1 MGRVN
6 LYSDTQTRPTPE
18 MRRAMAEAEVG
29 DEQHFGDPTVNA
41 LCERVAELLGFEAA
55 VFLPS
60 GTMCNAI
67 GFRLH
72 IRAGG
77 DEAYL
82 HRISH
87 PIKAEA
93 GGPAAISGAVLCPL
107 EGERGMFD
115 AATLAAAMRPPDDR
129 YQPRSR
135 LVSVEQTT
143 NLAGGHVW
151 PLAQLREVVEVAKA
165 NGLRL
170 HMDGARLMNAVV
182 ASGIPTTEWTAGFDT
197 AWIDFSKG
205 LGAPMGAV
213 LAGSRELIDEAWRY
227 KQMMGGAL
235 RQAGHRRGRRA
246 VGARPPRRA
255 ARDGPRQRAAR
266 WRAGWRTSRASTS
279 TRATVATN
287 IVDLPRQR
295 RAGAVHPARGQR
307 RDHGRARRAHGA
319 RGHPPRRRRGGHRDR
334 ARRRRQHARRGLAAR
349 PIRAGLPVC
358 VSSRASTRSSWAW
371 SRPGTYGH
379 VGGLAVYD
387 PSTAPGGT
395 LEIGDVCRMVSER
408 LHLLPPFRWRLVEV
422 PFGIDLPYWVED
434 PAFDLDFHIRESA
447 VPPPGDDRQLA
458 ETVARIFAR
467 PLDRSRPL
475 WELYLIHGLPEGRV
489 AMLTKLHHSM
499 VDGVSG
505 NEILGVLL
513 DPSPEGKEIPPAP
526 SGEAGERVPGDLEM
540 LGRGLLGRAAPAA
553 ACAALAADRAAEPHR
568 PPRRQ
573 RVPRGAAARRRA
585 VERAPPRRLRRV
597 PVGARSRPKPTA
609 PPRSRARAVP
619 ARR

>member
-1 MGRVN
+1 MPRVN

-115 AATLAAAMRPPDDR
+115 AATLAAAMRPPGDR
-129 YQPRSR
+129 YHPRSR

-182 ASGIPTTEWTAGFDT
+182 ASGVPTTEWTQGFDT

-227 KQMMGGAL
+227 KQMFGGAL
-235 RQAGHRRGRRA
+235 RQAGIVAAGALWALDHHVERLALDHENARTLARGPGGHA
-246 VGARPPRRA
+246 
-255 ARDGPRQRAAR
+255 
-266 WRAGWRTSRASTS
+266 RASRS
-279 TRATVATN
+279 TR
-287 IVDLPRQR
+287 PRSPPTSSSS
-295 RAGAVHPARGQR
+295 ASPT
-307 RDHGRARRAHGA
+307 RARCA
-319 RGHPPRRRRGGHRDR
+319 R
-334 ARRRRQHARRGLAAR
+334 
-349 PIRAGLPVC
+349 
-358 VSSRASTRSSWAW
+358 SSR
-371 SRPGTYGH
+371 
-379 VGGLAVYD
+379 
-387 PSTAPGGT
+387 STA
-395 LEIGDVCRMVSER
+395 
-408 LHLLPPFRWRLVEV
+408 
-422 PFGIDLPYWVED
+422 
-434 PAFDLDFHIRESA
+434 
-447 VPPPGDDRQLA
+447 
-458 ETVARIFAR
+458 
-467 PLDRSRPL
+467 
-475 WELYLIHGLPEGRV
+475 
-489 AMLTKLHHSM
+489 
-499 VDGVSG
+499 
-505 NEILGVLL
+505 
-513 DPSPEGKEIPPAP
+513 
-526 SGEAGERVPGDLEM
+526 
-540 LGRGLLGRAAPAA
+540 
-553 ACAALAADRAAEPHR
+553 
-568 PPRRQ
+568 
-573 RVPRGAAARRRA
+573 
-585 VERAPPRRLRRV
+585 
-597 PVGARSRPKPTA
+597 
-609 PPRSRARAVP
+609 
-619 ARR
+619 